1 MAVQKRR
8 NREGLLD
15 ADGVCAPGE
24 VAAPNDILVN
34 RQTPLNTKDVVPGMG
49 HGDAALGD
57 ADYKPTPLAWK
68 GPPGQNVVVDKV
80 LLTNNEEGHM
90 VVKAR
95 PRRKICG
102 LPVCMRGILLQVC
115 AGACK
120 VLNMICNVLF
130 TLHEHSLDSAHEQGL
145 TASRFSTS
153 LQGATVLREP
163 VVGAAAAHAAAGG
176 GRQVQQPAWAEGRG
190 GHHCAAGRPALL
202 RARHLPRP
210 HHEPVRLPH
219 PRHVHDPVVKTTS
232 AGLLPS
238 SRT

>member
-1 MAVQKRR
+1 MDPAPVCLVLCLDAAPSLLAQPPTRPCAPTTAVRLAMQKRR

-49 HGDAALGD
+49 HGDAALKD

-95 PRRKICG
+95 RAA
-102 LPVCMRGILLQVC
+102 PVPSR
-115 AGACK
+115 GAC
-120 VLNMICNVLF
+120 
-130 TLHEHSLDSAHEQGL
+130 G
-145 TASRFSTS
+145 
-153 LQGATVLREP
+153 
-163 VVGAAAAHAAAGG
+163 GAARVRAVEH
-176 GRQVQQPAWAEGRG
+176 WWSS
-190 GHHCAAGRPALL
+190 LL
-202 RARHLPRP
+202 RCICSCRWSTAR
-210 HHEPVRLPH
+210 VR
-219 PRHVHDPVVKTTS
+219 
-232 AGLLPS
+232 A
-238 SRT
+238 

>member
-1 MAVQKRR
+1 MLKKYQNRTADRIVAPAQAGQVCCPASAVRAPPALCSTRSHPRTLQCSRYLNLLYVLCCFRSWVICQYAPAADTGMAVQKRR

-95 PRRKICG
+95 LRPCWRC
-102 LPVCMRGILLQVC
+102 VWTSSMH
-115 AGACK
+115 AGC
-120 VLNMICNVLF
+120 
-130 TLHEHSLDSAHEQGL
+130 S
-145 TASRFSTS
+145 
-153 LQGATVLREP
+153 
-163 VVGAAAAHAAAGG
+163 AAG
-176 GRQVQQPAWAEGRG
+176 
-190 GHHCAAGRPALL
+190 L
-202 RARHLPRP
+202 RWCL
-210 HHEPVRLPH
+210 
-219 PRHVHDPVVKTTS
+219 
-232 AGLLPS
+232 
-238 SRT
+238 

>member
-1 MAVQKRR
+1 MLKKYQNRTADRIVAPAQAGQVCCPASVVHAPPALCSNRSHPRTLQCPRYLNLLYVLCCFRNWIICQYAPTANTGMGVQKRR

-95 PRRKICG
+95 PPPLLKVCE
-102 LPVCMRGILLQVC
+102 LPVCMQGCSAHVC
-115 AGACK
+115 AGACN
-120 VLNMICNVLF
+120 VFNMKCNALF
-130 TLHEHSLDSAHEQGL
+130 TLVKHSLDSAHEQGL
-145 TASRFSTS
+145 TVSRFSTS
-153 LQGATVLREP
+153 LS
-163 VVGAAAAHAAAGG
+163 AH
-176 GRQVQQPAWAEGRG
+176 R
-190 GHHCAAGRPALL
+190 C
-202 RARHLPRP
+202 
-210 HHEPVRLPH
+210 
-219 PRHVHDPVVKTTS
+219 
-232 AGLLPS
+232 
-238 SRT
+238 